1 MSSLLTRKVKKVKK
15 IKSDAERI
23 EKINKILFFYVHES
37 CNNELRRRQII
48 EIKIRRQRKI
58 LQVSATLK
66 FFKLKQLVQSL
77 SKKQRKKHIRN
88 KGLWAIVSTS
98 YKDERFKQAFRVS
111 RTTFDYMSQ
120 KTSPLLPKEEIGAG
134 TICPEERLAIALY
147 KIGRGDYNNTIG
159 EMASYAESTISLI
172 IKWVCQVIIHI
183 FLGRV

>member
-1 MSSLLTRKVKKVKK
+1 M
-15 IKSDAERI
+15 
-23 EKINKILFFYVHES
+23 
-37 CNNELRRRQII
+37 RRRQII

-111 RTTFDYMSQ
+111 RTT
-120 KTSPLLPKEEIGAG
+120 
-134 TICPEERLAIALY
+134 
-147 KIGRGDYNNTIG
+147 
-159 EMASYAESTISLI
+159 LI
-172 IKWVCQVIIHI
+172 IYHKKPRRCYRKKKPVRVPYVLKNVSQLRFIKLVGEIITTPSEKWQAMLNLPLV
-183 FLGRV
+183 